1 MSLNVAYKIRDFFV
15 YTFLAIVML
24 IVLYP
29 FIYVFTAAFANGNT
43 MTNLSCIPFGNGV
56 SMNNFANLFTNTEFP
71 KWFANTLF
79 IAVLSMAGSLVVC
92 VIGAY
97 IFSRYSFPGKKKMI
111 LVIFVLQIVPS
122 FISMIAMYYVLY
134 RLGLLDTK
142 WGLVLVYIAGN
153 IPYNIWLVKTYMD
166 SLSNSMEEAA
176 ILEGASGF
184 TIFTKLVI
192 PAVKPI
198 TVFLAITS
206 FTAPWIDFIFPKLL
220 LRSRENKTVAL
231 GLYSLY
237 NEQGDFGTFCAG
249 AIFVIIPFIL
259 FFLATQ
265 NMLTESMNNTL
276 DEDL

>member
-122 FISMIAMYYVLY
+122 FISMIAMY
-134 RLGLLDTK
+134 
-142 WGLVLVYIAGN
+142 
-153 IPYNIWLVKTYMD
+153 
-166 SLSNSMEEAA
+166 
-176 ILEGASGF
+176 
-184 TIFTKLVI
+184 
-192 PAVKPI
+192 
-198 TVFLAITS
+198 
-206 FTAPWIDFIFPKLL
+206 
-220 LRSRENKTVAL
+220 
-231 GLYSLY
+231 
-237 NEQGDFGTFCAG
+237 
-249 AIFVIIPFIL
+249 
-259 FFLATQ
+259 
-265 NMLTESMNNTL
+265 
-276 DEDL
+276 